1 MAKKLSFRPTGDRV
15 LIKPAEKGGEKKLAS
30 GIILPQSAEK
40 EKQMTGTVVA
50 VGPGRRDDA
59 GKRVP
64 MDVAIGDEVVFKKPW
79 DEPIQMNG
87 EEFYVLSEAEI
98 ILIHA

>member
-1 MAKKLSFRPTGDRV
+1 MAKKLSFRPTSDRV
-15 LIKPAEKGGEKKLAS
+15 LVKPAEKEAEKKLAS
-30 GIILPQSAEK
+30 GIILPESADK

-59 GKRVP
+59 GKRIP
-64 MDVAIGDEVVFKKPW
+64 MDVAVGDEVVFKKPW
-79 DEPIQMNG
+79 DEPIKMSG